1 MDTPGIYAQAPCLD
15 HQPPLDMFTSWFS
28 LSALFLVCVSAQG
41 LTNNQVDTVK
51 QLLADGATH
60 SWELGVRA
68 QALLELSTPS
78 FSVLTS
84 SVPLPPPPF
93 LNSSLSDTLAD
104 VFTIARNAVAALPPP
119 PSNGTGQPLVL
130 RDGSAGDPASIGIAV
145 LISNW
150 TGLVDEDY
158 AAAATAQVEYL
169 YGPAVPKTGDGA
181 ISHRVSEVQLWSDSV
196 YMVPPFLAYYG
207 MTTGNQ
213 SMLQE
218 AYNQVKL
225 YRSYL
230 SDTSAGGLWKHIVL
244 GVNGTDPGHWSTGNA
259 WAAAGML
266 RVLGTLKS
274 SSFSRHF
281 KGQIKDLGNWIAE
294 IHSAMYPNLV
304 RPLHVDASR
313 LLMLRRWHAS
323 PQQDNG
329 LFRNYADGNSADNFD
344 DASSSALL
352 AATVYRLALLT
363 GNKKFVREAER
374 TRAALF
380 ATNGTSATSLGALV
394 VTSSSTHSIPQPSS
408 TTPSS
413 TASAPGSAATAADN
427 TFADTPHFTVDGWL
441 APVVDPL
448 NYAVKGAQSPE
459 GQAFTLMLESAWRDW
474 SAAGSPGANVAPPSA
489 RVGLSTMLLGA
500 VGLVVACT
508 TIMMDSRAVLFSI

>member
-1 MDTPGIYAQAPCLD
+1 MY
-15 HQPPLDMFTSWFS
+15 TSWFS
-28 LSALFLVCVSAQG
+28 FLALFFLVFVSAQG

-51 QLLADGATH
+51 QLLAEGATH

-78 FSVLTS
+78 FSVLTL
-84 SVPLPPPPF
+84 SVPIPPRPS
-93 LNSSLSDTLAD
+93 LNSILNDTLAD

-119 PSNGTGQPLVL
+119 PTNGTGQPLVL
-130 RDGSAGDPASIGIAV
+130 GDGSAGDPASIGIAV
-145 LISNW
+145 LIANW
-150 TGLVDEDY
+150 TGLGGENY

-169 YGPAVPKTGDGA
+169 FGPAVPKTEDGA

-207 MTTGNQ
+207 IITGNQ

-230 SDTSAGGLWKHIVL
+230 SDTSAGGLWRHIVL
-244 GVNGTDPGHWSTGNA
+244 GVNGTDQGHWSTGNA

-274 SSFSRHF
+274 SSFSRNF
-281 KGQIKDLGNWIAE
+281 EGQIKDLGNWVAE
-294 IHSAMYPNLV
+294 IHSAMYPNLQ
-304 RPLHVDASR
+304 A
-313 LLMLRRWHAS
+313 
-323 PQQDNG
+323 NG
-329 LFRNYADGNSADNFD
+329 LFKNYADGNSTDNFD

-352 AATVYRLALLT
+352 AATVFRLALLT

-380 ATNGTSATSLGALV
+380 ATNGTSAAAIGVPV
-394 VTSSSTHSIPQPSS
+394 VTSSTPQPSS

-413 TASAPGSAATAADN
+413 TASAPGSAATAASN
-427 TFADTPHFTVDGWL
+427 AFADTPHFTVDGWL
-441 APVVDPL
+441 APVVDPI
-448 NYAVKGAQSPE
+448 NYAIEGAQSPE

-489 RVGLSTMLLGA
+489 RVGLSTVLLGA

-508 TIMMDSRAVLFSI
+508 AMMMDSRAVLFSI

>member
-1 MDTPGIYAQAPCLD
+1 MY
-15 HQPPLDMFTSWFS
+15 TSWFA
-28 LSALFLVCVSAQG
+28 LSALSFLVFVSVSAQG

-51 QLLADGATH
+51 QLLAEGATH

-68 QALLELSTPS
+68 QALLELSAPS
-78 FSVLTS
+78 FSVLTP
-84 SVPLPPPPF
+84 SVPLPPPSSPG
-93 LNSSLSDTLAD
+93 SSLNDSLAD

-130 RDGSAGDPASIGIAV
+130 GDGSAGDPASIGIAV
-145 LISNW
+145 LIANW
-150 TGLVDEDY
+150 TGLGGENY

-169 YGPAVPKTGDGA
+169 FGPAVPKTEDGA

-207 MTTGNQ
+207 ITTGNQ

-218 AYNQVKL
+218 AYNQVKM

-230 SDTSAGGLWKHIVL
+230 SDTSAGGLWRHILL
-244 GVNGTDPGHWSTGNA
+244 GVNGTDQGHWSTGNA

-281 KGQIKDLGNWIAE
+281 EGQIKDLGNWVAE
-294 IHSAMYPNLV
+294 IHSAMYPNL
-304 RPLHVDASR
+304 
-313 LLMLRRWHAS
+313 
-323 PQQDNG
+323 QDNG
-329 LFRNYADGNSADNFD
+329 LFKNYADGNSTDNFD

-352 AATVYRLALLT
+352 AATVFRLALLT

-380 ATNGTSATSLGALV
+380 AANGTSAAAIGVPV
-394 VTSSSTHSIPQPSS
+394 VTSSTPRPSS

-413 TASAPGSAATAADN
+413 IASAPESAATAASN
-427 TFADTPHFTVDGWL
+427 AFADTPHFTVDGWL
-441 APVVDPL
+441 APVVDPI
-448 NYAVKGAQSPE
+448 NYAIEGAQSPE

-489 RVGLSTMLLGA
+489 RVGLSTVLLGA
-500 VGLVVACT
+500 VGLAVACT
-508 TIMMDSRAVLFSI
+508 AMMMDSRAALFSI

>member
-1 MDTPGIYAQAPCLD
+1 MY
-15 HQPPLDMFTSWFS
+15 TSWFA
-28 LSALFLVCVSAQG
+28 LSTLFLVGASAQG
-41 LTNNQVDTVK
+41 LASNQVDTVK
-51 QLLADGATH
+51 QLLADSATH

-68 QALLELSTPS
+68 QALLELSAPS
-78 FSVLTS
+78 FSVLTP
-84 SVPLPPPPF
+84 SVPLPPPTS
-93 LNSSLSDTLAD
+93 LNSSSNDTLAD
-104 VFTIARNAVAALPPP
+104 VFTIARNAVATLPPP
-119 PSNGTGQPLVL
+119 PTNGTGQPLVL

-145 LISNW
+145 LIANW
-150 TGLVDEDY
+150 TGLGGENY
-158 AAAATAQVEYL
+158 AGAATAQVEYL
-169 YGPAVPKTGDGA
+169 FGPGVPKTEDGA

-207 MTTGNQ
+207 ITTRNQ

-230 SDTSAGGLWKHIVL
+230 RDTSAGGLWQHIVL
-244 GVNGTDPGHWSTGNA
+244 GADGTDSGHWSTGNA

-274 SSFSRHF
+274 SSFSRNF
-281 KGQIKDLGNWIAE
+281 KGQIKDLGNWVAE
-294 IHSAMYPNLV
+294 IHSAMYPNL
-304 RPLHVDASR
+304 
-313 LLMLRRWHAS
+313 
-323 PQQDNG
+323 QDNG
-329 LFRNYADGNSADNFD
+329 LFKNYADGNSTDNFD

-380 ATNGTSATSLGALV
+380 AANATSAVPLGVPV
-394 VTSSSTHSIPQPSS
+394 VTTSSTHSTPRPSS

-413 TASAPGSAATAADN
+413 TASAPGSEQTASN
-427 TFADTPHFTVDGWL
+427 SFADTPHFTVDGWL

-448 NYAVKGAQSPE
+448 NYAVEGAQSPE

-489 RVGLSTMLLGA
+489 RVGLSTVLLGT

-508 TIMMDSRAVLFSI
+508 TMMMDSGAILFSI